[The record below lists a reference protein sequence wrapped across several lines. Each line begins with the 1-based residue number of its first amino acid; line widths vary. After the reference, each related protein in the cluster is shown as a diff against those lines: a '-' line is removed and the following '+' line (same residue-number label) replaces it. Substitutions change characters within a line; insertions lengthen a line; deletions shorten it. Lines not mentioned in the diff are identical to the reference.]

1 MKSLRTASNHWLQ
14 QVKKTVISHRGQ
26 RVVNQGLRW
35 HLDYPSLECPPWLN
49 QNGWVVQGWVLLP
62 SSLSKSMEDVRVIA
76 RWNSVFELCHPL
88 SLERPDVIETVLG
101 EDPTKHPQLRC
112 GFRFTVP
119 RQLTSCTLELC
130 VNGERI
136 PLPIVSMPELPDSA
150 GAEVA
155 PLKVLKGKANWLFL
169 DNDTNGS
176 VDQYRGCLLLTDE
189 GVKGWQ
195 RYFKD
200 FYALAEKHGAA
211 SAVLV
216 APAKESVM
224 GPRYHPY
231 AEGAGGPIQQLL
243 ALPEAQVLV
252 YPVQALMALGDDAFI
267 QTDTHWTQ
275 RGAMAASKVL
285 AAALGLDDRAVENTF
300 VDDEYDELSLTGDLG
315 SKLKPKRTCRISSLR
330 TFNYHQYRCFDNGLP
345 NFGRLVVLANGK
357 ALMPGTC
364 LIFGSSSSYSM
375 FNYVSRLFKRVV
387 FVHSA
392 GSLDPELV
400 AAVKPDYLVVQTNAR
415 FVVQVPKVK
424 QSLTTLIA
432 EKRERL
438 TEEEQE
444 VVAKRQVLVTA
455 DDAMVTALG
464 ISPWVSL

>member
-14 QVKKTVISHRGQ
+14 QVKKTVISHRGLQ
-26 RVVNQGLRW
+26 VVNQGLRW

-62 SSLSKSMEDVRVIA
+62 PSLSKSMEDVRVIA
-76 RWNSVFELCHPL
+76 CWNPVFELRHPL

-101 EDPTKHPQLRC
+101 EDPAKHPQLRC

-119 RQLTSCTLELC
+119 RQLTTCTLELC

-136 PLPIVSMPELPDSA
+136 PLPIVSMPELPDSD

-155 PLKVLKGKANWLFL
+155 PLKVLEGKANWLFL

-176 VDQYRGCLLLTDE
+176 VDQYRGRLLLTDE

-195 RYFKD
+195 RYLKD
-200 FYALAEKHGAA
+200 FRTLAEKHGAD

-285 AAALGLDDRAVENTF
+285 AAALGLDEWAVENTF
-300 VDDEYDELSLTGDLG
+300 VDDEYGERSLTGDLG
-315 SKLKPKRTCRISSLR
+315 SKLKPERTCRINSLR

-345 NFGRLVVLANGK
+345 NFGRLIVLANGK

-392 GSLDPELV
+392 GNLDPEVVKAVQPEFLV
-400 AAVKPDYLVVQTNAR
+400 AQTNAR
-415 FVVQVPKVK
+415 FVVQVPRASC
-424 QSLTTLIA
+424 SLQALIA
-432 EKRERL
+432 EKKACL
-438 TEEEQE
+438 SEEEIMM
-444 VVAKRQVLVTA
+444 VAKRRIDVEAHNPVISS
-455 DDAMVTALG
+455 LG
-464 ISPWVSL
+464 LSPWVVT